1 MRASRYRTT
10 HGVILAIACLGV
22 PTAAQAQPF
31 PAGEERTLLAILPVD
46 NMTGRTLD
54 GAPIAAAWRAALTA
68 RGVPLL
74 DEPRLSALMDA
85 HRVRYTGGLAPDLA
99 VAFRDEAAV
108 TEVLVTSIERWDDT
122 GSPTLTLTSRLVST
136 EARPRIRWVDGGG
149 VSGEDHPGFLDLGVV
164 TDPSVILD
172 RTIDKL
178 ADSLAASLSRAT
190 VKRPG
195 PQRRFRPRQEF
206 RHPEGLSRTAPVR
219 IAVLPFTNRCPRR
232 HAGDLV
238 ALHFVHRLAMRDDVD
253 VVEPGVVRDILL
265 RARLIPEGG
274 IAFSQGALLKE
285 LLGAD
290 LVLTG
295 DVLDYIDSV
304 GQDQVPVVDFMTQL
318 LDSGRRSVAWS
329 SFHHN
334 TGADHVW
341 FFDRGR
347 IRTAGALGSAMA
359 QATVER
365 MLREP
370 RSPTGERAP

>member
-1 MRASRYRTT
+1 VRTIPFRRAPLP
-10 HGVILAIACLGV
+10 ILAIAWLGV
-22 PTAAQAQPF
+22 SSAGRAQPASV
-31 PAGEERTLLAILPVD
+31 PELPPLLAILPVD
-46 NMTGRTLD
+46 NLTGRLVD
-54 GAPIAAAWRAALTA
+54 GTPVAEAWRAALTA

-74 DEPRLSALMDA
+74 DEARLRALMDA
-85 HRVRYTGGLAPDLA
+85 HRVRYSGGVAADLA
-99 VAFRDEAAV
+99 AAFRDEAAV
-108 TEVLVTSIERWDDT
+108 TGVLVTSIERWDET
-122 GSPTLTLTSRLVST
+122 ETPALALTSRLVST
-136 EARPRIRWVDGGG
+136 EATPRIRWVDGAGMT
-149 VSGEDHPGFLDLGVV
+149 GEDRPGFLDLGVV
-164 TDPSVILD
+164 TDPGVILD
-172 RTIDKL
+172 RTIGKL
-178 ADSLAASLSRAT
+178 ADSLAASLSNVP

-195 PQRRFRPRQEF
+195 PKRRFRPRQEF
-206 RHPEGLSRTAPVR
+206 RHPEGLAAAAPIR

-238 ALHFVHRLAMRDDVD
+238 ALHFVHQLALRDDVA

-295 DVLDYIDSV
+295 DVLDYIDAAGES
-304 GQDQVPVVDFMTQL
+304 QVPIVDFMTQL
-318 LDSGRRSVAWS
+318 LDSTRRDVVWS

-341 FFDRGR
+341 FFDKGR
-347 IRTAGALGSAMA
+347 VRTAGALGSAMA
-359 QATVER
+359 QATVDR

-370 RSPTGERAP
+370 LSPNGTRAR